1 MSSSLFQV
9 TAALEVTKKRRIY
22 DITNV
27 MEGCALIKKVGKN
40 MYKWQGKTCH
50 GRTCD
55 ALSEDDDRL
64 DSAREDQKQLEDE
77 EKELTE
83 YESTQSRELQI

>member
-1 MSSSLFQV
+1 MSSSRFQA
-9 TAALEVTKKRRIY
+9 TAALEFSKKRRIY

-55 ALSEDDDRL
+55 ALNDDDDRL
-64 DSAREDQKQLEDE
+64 QSAKEDQKQLMDE

-83 YESTQSRELQI
+83 YEST